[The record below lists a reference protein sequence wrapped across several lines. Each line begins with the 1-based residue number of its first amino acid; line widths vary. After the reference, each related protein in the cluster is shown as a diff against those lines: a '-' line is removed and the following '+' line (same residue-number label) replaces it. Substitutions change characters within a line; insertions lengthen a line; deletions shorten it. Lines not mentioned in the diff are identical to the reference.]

1 MGNMIEQNETV
12 TEELATIE
20 ETNALANSG
29 AMTFE
34 QRKSALN
41 SLTNFQSIWDL
52 LDTANEVTVNVVNVL
67 EMPIEQTDK
76 RTGEVYSA
84 TRCIFVDEN
93 GAAFATASKVVKN
106 NVDIM
111 LAVLGMP
118 ETWESA
124 VKCVFTKVKGKTGDY
139 FINLS
144 F

>member
-1 MGNMIEQNETV
+1 MGNMIGQNEAV
-12 TEELATIE
+12 TEELATVE

-29 AMTFE
+29 VMTFE

-52 LDTANEVTVNVVNVL
+52 LDTASEVTVNVVNVL
-67 EMPIEQTDK
+67 EMPIDK

-84 TRCIFVDEN
+84 TRCIFVGED
-93 GAAFATASKVVKN
+93 GSAFATASKVVKN
-106 NVDIM
+106 NADIM
-111 LAVLGMP
+111 LAVLGAP

-124 VKCVFTKVKGKTGDY
+124 VKCVFTKVKGKNGNY